1 MLDIEIPLF
10 QPFPSEIVFQN
21 YEPFETYTVPLNL
34 RNNDKV
40 SFGKATFTF
49 FKHLA
54 FSLGKGDFFI
64 ILC

>member
-1 MLDIEIPLF
+1 MLDIEVPLF

-40 SFGKATFTF
+40 SLVKINSKS
-49 FKHLA
+49 FKYP
-54 FSLGKGDFFI
+54 FSMRK
-64 ILC
+64 

>member
-1 MLDIEIPLF
+1 MLDIQMPLF

-40 SFGKATFTF
+40 RSCNI
-49 FKHLA
+49 LIEIN
-54 FSLGKGDFFI
+54 LFI
-64 ILC
+64 LLF